1 MPEIRGAVRHPPR
14 DQYEIVKQILQ
25 TVYTKT
31 NGCRSFELAY
41 RCKLSWPQF
50 TRYRELLFNQK
61 LLISTNVGSNQHY
74 KITDSGL
81 RCLQLFAEIE
91 DDLMTVDNC

>member
-1 MPEIRGAVRHPPR
+1 MLERRGALRQPHR

-31 NGCRSFELAY
+31 DGCRSFELAY
-41 RCKLSWPQF
+41 RCRLSWPQF
-50 TRYRELLFNQK
+50 TRYRDLLFNQK

-74 KITDSGL
+74 EITDSGL

-91 DDLMTVDNC
+91 DDLRTVDIC